1 MKSYIFI
8 DGSYF
13 IYHRYFSLIRWW
25 KLSNP
30 ESYLDDN
37 QTYFSQNTIFVD
49 KFKKIFLESI
59 HSLPKK
65 FNQLGSTIIVGK
77 DCKKENIWRKQ
88 YYQEYKANRQ
98 HNEDISFFMTL
109 AYNELFIQPH
119 ISTILYHPSLE
130 ADDCIAIYIKDILS
144 SQSNTIHIITSDRD
158 YLQLMSTN
166 IHIFDSKFTDLTKQK
181 SSFGSAEKN
190 LFCKIIMGDTSDN
203 IPSVFTKCGAITA
216 SKLYDN
222 PISFQEKLSREK
234 ANDKWKLNQLLVD
247 FNYIPTQYRE
257 EFNMIYKRTENT

>member
-77 DCKKENIWRKQ
+77 DFKKENIWRKQ
-88 YYQEYKANRQ
+88 YYQEYKEHKNP
-98 HNEDISFFMTL
+98 
-109 AYNELFIQPH
+109 ELNKK
-119 ISTILYHPSLE
+119 SKILQSRYREGYQIL
-130 ADDCIAIYIKDILS
+130 CKLIKDNAINS
-144 SQSNTIHIITSDRD
+144 SYQNFEEIK
-158 YLQLMSTN
+158 
-166 IHIFDSKFTDLTKQK
+166 KFIVQK
-181 SSFGSAEKN
+181 
-190 LFCKIIMGDTSDN
+190 
-203 IPSVFTKCGAITA
+203 
-216 SKLYDN
+216 
-222 PISFQEKLSREK
+222 
-234 ANDKWKLNQLLVD
+234 
-247 FNYIPTQYRE
+247 
-257 EFNMIYKRTENT
+257 